1 MKIWRNEPNIHPRNP
16 SSCTQAVTARLCKMS
31 VDADVDVD
39 ASARAKLWCHWA
51 EEAQAPSP
59 QVNSTTSWRWLWRWR
74 SSAGKIMEDLAV
86 WWFCMILRWWRT
98 LCNPD
103 FENDVSDSL
112 CVFGSS
118 LLFPCPLMS
127 FEHLQPWLLAKGWF
141 SQPRNQNAWDQR
153 LPLSHALMTELHV
166 IRDETGIKCPSSW
179 SVCKACDHR
188 LHSWRWGFT
197 VV

>member
-86 WWFCMILRWWRT
+86 WWFCMILRWWET

-103 FENDVSDSL
+103 FGNDVSDSL

-118 LLFPCPLMS
+118 LLFPCPLNICNPIGFYLGTVRPPTS
-127 FEHLQPWLLAKGWF
+127 WF
-141 SQPRNQNAWDQR
+141 AACKWWMMPVVPCR
-153 LPLSHALMTELHV
+153 LR
-166 IRDETGIKCPSSW
+166 II
-179 SVCKACDHR
+179 
-188 LHSWRWGFT
+188 
-197 VV
+197 